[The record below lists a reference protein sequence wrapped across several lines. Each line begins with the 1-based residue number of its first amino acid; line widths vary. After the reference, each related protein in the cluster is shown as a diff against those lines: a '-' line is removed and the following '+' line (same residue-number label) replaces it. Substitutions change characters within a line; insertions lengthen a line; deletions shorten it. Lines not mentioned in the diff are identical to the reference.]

1 MISNT
6 SSVVNVE
13 VPSPTNVWPGGSIHK
28 NTNSTFNNIDNGN
41 ILHPMNDGGK
51 RTNDSVLE
59 NTNPAFKIEIDFPIY
74 FIKWKNFYF
83 YLIHIYMNFIDLTE
97 ISKYKKLFLLISNL
111 KINRNNLFNI

>member
-74 FIKWKNFYF
+74 FKC
-83 YLIHIYMNFIDLTE
+83 L
-97 ISKYKKLFLLISNL
+97 S
-111 KINRNNLFNI
+111 